1 MVVIQFY
8 NVNLSGLSGLSGES
22 IKSSVKSSKSLAPE
36 MIFINE
42 GIQAKIGRSCL
53 KQTNIF
59 FNHKAIE
66 KCVSCLTKT
75 ADFDK
80 YSYSTYGIRFDAHSV
95 FSMLRCGRLGK
106 NVIETRADNRSSP
119 HAFFSVSSIER
130 KIS

>member
-1 MVVIQFY
+1 MVLIQFY

-22 IKSSVKSSKSLAPE
+22 IKSSVKSSKSLAPGI
-36 MIFINE
+36 IFINE

-66 KCVSCLTKT
+66 KCVYCLTKT

-80 YSYSTYGIRFDAHSV
+80 YAYSTY
-95 FSMLRCGRLGK
+95 
-106 NVIETRADNRSSP
+106 
-119 HAFFSVSSIER
+119 
-130 KIS
+130 

>member
-8 NVNLSGLSGLSGES
+8 NVNLSGLSGLSAES
-22 IKSSVKSSKSLAPE
+22 IKSSAKSSKSIAPE

-66 KCVSCLTKT
+66 KCV
-75 ADFDK
+75 
-80 YSYSTYGIRFDAHSV
+80 
-95 FSMLRCGRLGK
+95 
-106 NVIETRADNRSSP
+106 
-119 HAFFSVSSIER
+119 
-130 KIS
+130 

>member
-1 MVVIQFY
+1 MVLIQFY

-22 IKSSVKSSKSLAPE
+22 IKSSAKSSKSFAPE

-42 GIQAKIGRSCL
+42 GIQAKIGWSCL

-66 KCVSCLTKT
+66 KYVYCLTKT

-80 YSYSTYGIRFDAHSV
+80 YSYSTYGIRFDAHSA

-106 NVIETRADNRSSP
+106 NVIITRADNPSSP
-119 HAFFSVSSIER
+119 HAFFSLSSIER